1 MALHDSHPW
10 HKIGAMLDIISITT
24 KKRTCITAALVLLT
38 GCEGIQSTLS
48 PRGPA
53 ATEIAHI
60 SWIMFIGAALILLVV
75 MVLSLYALYR
85 DPDKRIAVSANK
97 LIITGGVVFPTITLT
112 ALLVYGVWSMG
123 SIRIDPQPELT
134 IDVIGNQWWWEVQ
147 YQRDTPQEGFT
158 TANEIRVPVGAKVR
172 LRLHSNDVIHS
183 FWVPNLAGKM
193 DVMPGRANT
202 LVIQADKAGT
212 FRGQCAEFC
221 GAQHARMAFFVIAQ
235 PREQFDAWMA
245 QQRAPAAAPT
255 TEISLRGLDILRTN
269 RCLEC
274 HTVRGI
280 EEIPPRKRPGPDL
293 THIASRTHLAGGT
306 LKNNRDNLK
315 RIITDSQGVK
325 PGNYMPSYPNLG
337 DDELEALTSYLEGL
351 R

>member
-1 MALHDSHPW
+1 MAAGS
-10 HKIGAMLDIISITT
+10 
-24 KKRTCITAALVLLT
+24 VLLT
-38 GCEGIQSTLS
+38 GCGGIQSTLS
-48 PRGPA
+48 PHGPA
-53 ATEIAHI
+53 AAEIAHI

-75 MVLSLYALYR
+75 MLLAMYALYR
-85 DPDKRIAVSANK
+85 DPDKRIPASANK
-97 LIITGGVVFPTITLT
+97 LIIAGGVAFPTITLT

-123 SIRIDPQPELT
+123 SIRANHQPELT

-147 YQRDTPQEGFT
+147 YQRDTPGTAFT
-158 TANEIRVPVGAKVR
+158 TANEIRLPVGVKVR

-183 FWVPNLAGKM
+183 FWVPNLAGKL
-193 DVMPGRANT
+193 DVMPGHVNT
-202 LVIQADKAGT
+202 LVIQADKVGT

-221 GAQHARMAFFVIAQ
+221 GAQHARMAFFVISQ

-255 TEISLRGLDILRTN
+255 TEISRRGLDILRNN

-274 HTVRGI
+274 HAVRGI
-280 EEIPPRKRPGPDL
+280 DKVASDKRLGPDL
-293 THIASRTHLAGGT
+293 THVASRTHLAGGT
-306 LKNNRDNLK
+306 LQNNRDNLK
-315 RIITDSQGVK
+315 RLIADSQGVK
-325 PGNYMPSYPNLG
+325 PGNHMPSYPNLG

>member
-1 MALHDSHPW
+1 
-10 HKIGAMLDIISITT
+10 MLDDISILN
-24 KKRTCITAALVLLT
+24 KKRTCVTAALLLLT

-53 ATEIAHI
+53 AAEIAHI

-75 MVLSLYALYR
+75 MVLALYALYR
-85 DPDKRIAVSANK
+85 DPDKRIAVSASK
-97 LIITGGVVFPTITLT
+97 LIFAGGVAFPTITLT

-123 SIRIDPQPELT
+123 SIRVDPQPELT

-147 YQRDTPQEGFT
+147 YQRDTPGAGFT

-193 DVMPGRANT
+193 DVIPGHINT
-202 LVIQADKAGT
+202 LLIQADKEGT

-221 GAQHARMAFFVIAQ
+221 GAQHARMAFFVISQ

-245 QQRAPAAAPT
+245 EQRAPAAAPT
-255 TEISLRGLDILRTN
+255 TEISRSGLAILRNN

-274 HTVRGI
+274 HAVRGI
-280 EEIPPRKRPGPDL
+280 GATAIVQRHGPDL

-306 LKNNRDNLK
+306 LKNNRANLK
-315 RIITDSQGVK
+315 RIIADSQGVK
-325 PGNYMPSYPNLG
+325 PGNYMPSYPHLS
-337 DDELEALTSYLEGL
+337 DDELEAVASYLEGL

>member
-1 MALHDSHPW
+1 
-10 HKIGAMLDIISITT
+10 MLDDISIFSI
-24 KKRTCITAALVLLT
+24 KRTCVAAALVLLT

-48 PRGPA
+48 PRGLA
-53 ATEIAHI
+53 AAEIAHI

-75 MVLSLYALYR
+75 MALALYALYR
-85 DPDKRIAVSANK
+85 DPDKRIPVSANK
-97 LIITGGVVFPTITLT
+97 LIIAGGVAFPTITLT
-112 ALLVYGVWSMG
+112 ALLVYGVWAMG
-123 SIRIDPQPELT
+123 SIRADPQPGLT
-134 IDVIGNQWWWEVQ
+134 IDVTGNQWWWAVQ
-147 YQRDTPQEGFT
+147 YQRDMPGANFS
-158 TANEIRVPVGAKVR
+158 TANEIRIPVGVKVK

-193 DVMPGRANT
+193 DLMPGRVNI
-202 LVIQADKAGT
+202 LVIQADSEGV

-245 QQRAPAAAPT
+245 RQRAPVAAPT
-255 TEISLRGLDILRTN
+255 SEISRRGLDILRNN

-274 HTVRGI
+274 HAVRGI
-280 EEIPPRKRPGPDL
+280 DVATIDKSPGPDL

-315 RIITDSQGVK
+315 RIIADSQGVK
-325 PGNYMPSYPNLG
+325 PGNYMPSHPQLS
-337 DDELEALTSYLEGL
+337 DAELEALVSYLESL